1 MRSWI
6 FDPACST
13 EIACLSDVFL
23 FLLLLLL
30 HSQGGHARC
39 FRFPVAR
46 HITCASVSESKEDLP
61 DVDAEAGSPRALG
74 AAGYLTVKQ
83 SG

>member
-1 MRSWI
+1 MQHRNCMLKRCVSS
-6 FDPACST
+6 FS
-13 EIACLSDVFL
+13 S
-23 FLLLLLL
+23 
-30 HSQGGHARC
+30 SSSC

-46 HITCASVSESKEDLP
+46 HITCASASKEDLP

-74 AAGYLTVKQ
+74 AEPGYLTVKQ